1 MDVYEEIKKTITKV
15 QPGIEE
21 NKIVLDALLKDDL
34 EIDSLGR
41 VEMTLALEDA
51 FNLYLQDEELE
62 DVKSVNDV
70 VTLIESKVKV
80 RNA

>member
-1 MDVYEEIKKTITKV
+1 MDIYEEIKKTITKV

-21 NKIVLDALLKDDL
+21 NKIVPDALLKDDL

-62 DVKSVNDV
+62 GVKSVNDV

>member
-15 QPGIEE
+15 QPGLDE
-21 NKIVLDALLKDDL
+21 NKIAPDASLKEDL
-34 EIDSLGR
+34 EIDSLGK

-62 DVKSVNDV
+62 DVKTVNDV
-70 VTLIESKVKV
+70 VSLIESKVKV